1 MSTVSVPDSYVPNPA
16 YNNGSDK
23 LTHLGNDGADN
34 SILGLEEAFGIEID
48 YYAKVNFQSLIHIVD
63 ALGGVEV
70 DVKLD
75 FTEQDENRSFKKKD
89 LTTLK
94 KESRSST
101 ARKLWPMP
109 ATGKPKAMAPRDG
122 KTPSRTSSGRS

>member
-1 MSTVSVPDSYVPNPA
+1 MTTVSVPRDSYVPNPA

-63 ALGGVEV
+63 QGLEISQG
-70 DVKLD
+70 
-75 FTEQDENRSFKKKD
+75 
-89 LTTLK
+89 
-94 KESRSST
+94 
-101 ARKLWPMP
+101 RKICNLPY
-109 ATGKPKAMAPRDG
+109 AQQF
-122 KTPSRTSSGRS
+122 